1 MSGLYDDMVNE
12 LREEMED
19 EVRKEGEFTVSEF
32 YDSLD
37 QNAKDTLSVQAVRCR
52 FHRKVE
58 LGEMTKRKVNLDGSS
73 TNLFL
78 MVEKKKAPEGASSDE

>member
-12 LREEMED
+12 LKEELEG
-19 EVRKEGEFTVSEF
+19 EIRKEGEFTVQEF

-37 QNAKDTLSVQAVRCR
+37 EKTRGNLTLQAIRCR
-52 FHRKVE
+52 FARKVQN
-58 LGEMTKRKVNLDGSS
+58 GEMTKRKVNLDGTS

-78 MVEKKKAPEGASSDE
+78 MIDKKKAPEGA